1 MALETSTSVTGPALS
16 TRVGEFTLV
25 TFLHDAKG
33 GALGSMLCCA
43 CGCGS
48 CEPVMAHDSEAE
60 AREFHEEAV
69 KALQGRS
76 YMRL

>member
-1 MALETSTSVTGPALS
+1 MALETSTSVTGPALR

-25 TFLHDAKG
+25 TLLHDAKG
-33 GALGSMLCCA
+33 GALGSLLCCA
-43 CGCGS
+43 CGCAS
-48 CEPVMAHDSEAE
+48 CERVTTHDSEAD

-69 KALQGRS
+69 KALKERS